1 MTVAVWGP
9 VQAELTDLLAEDPTD
24 IAGVVD
30 RLVAVQ
36 GLLDRLPPLSTEN
49 PVADFNR
56 LYTKITKDVLARY
69 GLGGFADPEFLN
81 CLDVEFAKRYFNAL
95 RLWGS
100 GSPDTPEAWM
110 VLFRRCDDRRLRS
123 LPCAVAGVNAHIN
136 YDLPFALVSTWEQV
150 GFQPG
155 DSPQHQDFLLINDV
169 FFEAIPNLRHSYLDT
184 WGRYIDRL
192 NGGFDDW
199 YQNLLVELTR
209 DIAWD
214 RAVRLWQLRRD
225 ALAVEAERVS
235 FDRRTALGGRLLL
248 SPFMSRLQ

>member
-9 VQAELTDLLAEDPTD
+9 VQSEMTELLAEDPTD
-24 IAGVVD
+24 IVGVVD
-30 RLVAVQ
+30 LLEAVQ
-36 GLLDRLPPLSTEN
+36 GLLNRLPPLHADN

-56 LYTKITKDVLARY
+56 LYTTITKDILARY

-95 RLWGS
+95 RLWGI

-110 VLFRRCDDRRLRS
+110 VLFRRCDDRQLRS

-150 GFQPG
+150 GFQDG

-199 YQNLLVELTR
+199 YQNLLIELTR

-214 RAVRLWQLRRD
+214 RAVRLWLLRRD
-225 ALAVEAERVS
+225 PSASEGERAN
-235 FDRRTALGGRLLL
+235 FDHRTALAGRVLL